1 MSAIFG
7 QRLLYPQEAG
17 PPVQLLVWGDEFY
30 ARRETTSGYTV
41 VYDTGLGLYCYAQ
54 LAQGWFVSTRVPITK
69 PPPPGIPQHLNE
81 WPRVRR
87 DRVAVRSRA
96 LQPPS
101 AAADPDLELTFG
113 PADGLLPGRQ
123 VSRGTVRGLTV
134 LVQFP
139 DQLSSVTTGEVDA
152 LLNQPGYALDGNR
165 GSVRDF
171 WLSMSNGKL
180 DYSNDVVGPV
190 TLSRPMSSYFVPE
203 GTPSPAAPLIGE
215 ALDLALAGGVDLHD
229 YDSRNEGVVDAL
241 SFMYAGLTIYQMP
254 FWPHNSVFQRT
265 FPGGIR
271 TYFYTIT
278 SMGRSR
284 VDLSIG
290 TFCHES
296 GHQLCRFPDL
306 YDYGQRDGDL
316 EKSSGLGRYCVMSSG
331 NHLGDGR
338 APAALC
344 AYLRDLAGW
353 PDQVVTLGPGT
364 FEAAHGDYAR
374 VLRFGTGAPNE
385 YFMVENRSH
394 LGADTQLP
402 SSGLAIYHCDKLGS
416 NELQE
421 GTAAKHYQCAL
432 LQADGHLD
440 LEQGANVGD
449 ANDLFPARAGVV
461 VSDSTTPS
469 SRRWDR
475 SGSGLVISDIG
486 APGQVIQFRVG
497 GPAVPPAPPATGVTS
512 AETQAVLLIPDD
524 VAAGVESHLEL
535 TGGGTIA
542 GIRVHAD
549 VIHSFIGDLS
559 IALVSPAGT
568 RVVLRDRAGADA
580 DDLHETWTPATTPA
594 LSDLVGEPFAGRW
607 TLHLTDHAG
616 QDTGRLDRWRLEVDP
631 AAAAAVIEVAATVP
645 AGGLAI
651 PDADATGITSTLTVT
666 QAAVLAQAQVTVDIR
681 HPFVGDLVVQLA
693 APSGAMATLHNRTG
707 AGADDLRQSYDPT
720 NAPTLSSFAGLP
732 TDGVWT
738 LHVRDVAAIDTGRL
752 QAWSL
757 RLSI

>member
-7 QRLLYPQEAG
+7 ERLLYPQEAG
-17 PPVQLLVWGDEFY
+17 PDVELMVWGDEFY
-30 ARRETTSGYTV
+30 ARRETISGYTV
-41 VYDTGLGLYCYAQ
+41 VYDQELGLYCYAQ
-54 LAQGWFVSTRVPITK
+54 LAQGWFVTTRVPISK
-69 PPPPGIPQHLNE
+69 PPPPGIPPHLNE
-81 WPRVRR
+81 WPLVRR

-101 AAADPDLELTFG
+101 AVDDPDLELTLG

-123 VSRGTVRGLTV
+123 VSRGRVRGLTV

-139 DQLSSVTTGEVDA
+139 DQTSSVTTGDVEA

-171 WLSMSNGKL
+171 WLTMSNGKL
-180 DYSNDVVGPV
+180 DYANDVVGPV

-229 YDSRNEGVVDAL
+229 YDSRNEGFVDAL

-271 TYFYTIT
+271 TYFYTVT

-306 YDYGQRDGDL
+306 YDYGKRDGDL
-316 EKSSGLGRYCVMSSG
+316 EQSSGLGRYCVMSSG

-338 APAALC
+338 VPAALC

-364 FEAAHGDYAR
+364 FDAAHGDYAR
-374 VLRFGTGAPNE
+374 VLRFGTGVPNE
-385 YFMVENRSH
+385 YFLVENRSK
-394 LGADTQLP
+394 LGADVQLP
-402 SSGLAIYHCDKLGS
+402 DGGLAVYHCDKLGS

-440 LEQGANVGD
+440 LEQGLNTGD
-449 ANDLFPARAGVV
+449 SGDLYPAQAGVV
-461 VSDSTTPS
+461 VSDSTNPS

-497 GPAVPPAPPATGVTS
+497 GPAVPPTPPATGVTS

-524 VAAGVESHLEL
+524 AAAGVESHLEL

-542 GIRVHAD
+542 AIRIHAD
-549 VIHSFIGDLS
+549 VIHTFIGDLS
-559 IALVSPAGT
+559 IAVVSPAGT
-568 RVVLRDRAGADA
+568 RVVLRDRADADA

-616 QDTGRLDRWRLEVDP
+616 QDTGRLDRWRLEVDT
-631 AAAAAVIEVAATVP
+631 AAATVIEAAADLP

-651 PDADATGITSTLTVT
+651 PDAEATGISSTITVT
-666 QAAVLAQAQVTVDIR
+666 QAAVLAQAQVTVDVR
-681 HPFVGDLVVQLA
+681 HPFIGDLVVQLT
-693 APSGAMATLHNRTG
+693 APSGAVATLHNRTG
-707 AGADDLRQSYDPT
+707 AGNHDLRQSYDPT
-720 NAPTLSSFAGLP
+720 TTPTLSSFAGLP
-732 TDGVWT
+732 AEGTWT
-738 LHVRDVAAIDTGRL
+738 LHIRDVAAVDTGRL

-757 RLSI
+757 RLST

>member
-7 QRLLYPQEAG
+7 ERLLYPQEAG

-101 AAADPDLELTFG
+101 AADDPDLELTFG

-374 VLRFGTGAPNE
+374 VLKFGTGAPNE

-497 GPAVPPAPPATGVTS
+497 GPAVPPAPASCCATGRGPTP
-512 AETQAVLLIPDD
+512 T
-524 VAAGVESHLEL
+524 
-535 TGGGTIA
+535 TC
-542 GIRVHAD
+542 
-549 VIHSFIGDLS
+549 
-559 IALVSPAGT
+559 T
-568 RVVLRDRAGADA
+568 RHG
-580 DDLHETWTPATTPA
+580 
-594 LSDLVGEPFAGRW
+594 
-607 TLHLTDHAG
+607 
-616 QDTGRLDRWRLEVDP
+616 
-631 AAAAAVIEVAATVP
+631 
-645 AGGLAI
+645 
-651 PDADATGITSTLTVT
+651 
-666 QAAVLAQAQVTVDIR
+666 
-681 HPFVGDLVVQLA
+681 HP
-693 APSGAMATLHNRTG
+693 
-707 AGADDLRQSYDPT
+707 RQ
-720 NAPTLSSFAGLP
+720 
-732 TDGVWT
+732 
-738 LHVRDVAAIDTGRL
+738 HRR
-752 QAWSL
+752 
-757 RLSI
+757 